1 MTKNRNLTALIV
13 EDDEVQQVIVQNL
26 LNAQGIATKI
36 VDNGLEAWNVL
47 KNKEF
52 NFIMMDVKMPDHD
65 GLEVVQWIRE
75 ETDSYFKEIP
85 IFALT
90 SFSSSGYT
98 QQVLK
103 AGMNAH
109 LTKPLEI
116 NILMEHLEKYFPS
129 K

>member
-1 MTKNRNLTALIV
+1 MTKNRNLKALIV

-26 LNAQGIATKI
+26 LNAQGIETKI
-36 VDNGLEAWNVL
+36 VDSGLEAWNVI
-47 KNKEF
+47 KEKGF

-65 GLEVVQWIRE
+65 GLEVVQWIRDE
-75 ETDSYFKEIP
+75 SDSYFKEIP

-90 SFSSSGYT
+90 SFSSDGYT
-98 QQVLK
+98 KQVLK

-116 NILMEHLEKYFPS
+116 NLLLEQLDKYFPS

>member
-1 MTKNRNLTALIV
+1 MPPRATQPRSAVQDADSHTQPHKRSPRYCALGPT
-13 EDDEVQQVIVQNL
+13 D
-26 LNAQGIATKI
+26 
-36 VDNGLEAWNVL
+36 AWNVL
-47 KNKEF
+47 KNQEF
-52 NFIMMDVKMPDHD
+52 HFIMLDVKMPDHD